1 MVVLPSPPMLQGNQ
15 TQQLQ
20 DVRRYLY
27 RLVEQL
33 NSSLNHLTAEN
44 FAGDAR
50 AFGQY
55 ARQHGAVLLV
65 TGPVDLVTD
74 GETTLGIANGT
85 PLLGRLTGTGCMVGA
100 LAGTWHACGPSLA
113 AAALGTAV
121 LGIAGEEA
129 AKDCPG
135 LGTFHIRLL
144 DALSNLTG
152 EKVAEKVKMVGAVA

>member
-1 MVVLPSPPMLQGNQ
+1 M
-15 TQQLQ
+15 TQ
-20 DVRRYLY
+20 
-27 RLVEQL
+27 
-33 NSSLNHLTAEN
+33 EN
-44 FAGDAR
+44 LAADAR
-50 AFGQY
+50 LFGSY

-74 GETTLGIANGT
+74 GETALGIANGT

-129 AKDCPG
+129 AQDCPG

-152 EKVAEKVKMVGAVA
+152 EQVAGRVKLLAAG